1 MKEAMAVRPRFD
13 RYGFPGGEE
22 PRRAGRDPDEARAAE
37 VIAEGGRDARPGEIP
52 ERLCKA
58 SVRLLPVSGG
68 SVSLCSDRKPVQRGG
83 SSAQARGLAGIQAP
97 VGDGPGLDAVRV
109 AAPVLAAALRAGGD
123 ARRW

>member
-22 PRRAGRDPDEARAAE
+22 PRRAGRDPDEVRAAE
-37 VIAEGGRDARPGEIP
+37 VIAEGVRDARPGEIP

-58 SVRLLPVSGG
+58 AVRLLPVSGA
-68 SVSLCSDRKPVQRGG
+68 SVSLCSDGMPVQRGA
-83 SSAQARGLAGIQAP
+83 SSAQAARLAEIQAT

-109 AAPVLAAALRAGGD
+109 GAPVLAADL
-123 ARRW
+123 